1 MHAHDILIASDD
13 VRRDEMIE
21 LTAADL
27 ILIRSD
33 TGDGGWS
40 LHTKEQIELC
50 EPDESP
56 CSLISGPSP
65 KNVDGDWIR
74 PTPGDYAQALRIA
87 NRNA

>member
-1 MHAHDILIASDD
+1 MT
-13 VRRDEMIE
+13 E

-27 ILIRSD
+27 ILVRSD

-40 LHTKEQIELC
+40 LHTKEQIEMA

-65 KNVDGDWIR
+65 MYGGEWAR
-74 PTPGDYAQALRIA
+74 PDARDYERALRIA